1 MSAVAEIKH
10 IVEPHPV
17 TGINNGK
24 FGLWLFLASEVMLFG
39 ALFSS
44 YILLRTGSD
53 EWLPGYE
60 MELSTP
66 IGFVNTLILIGSS
79 LTIVMAWAALKMN
92 QFDKY
97 KFYMGLTILAALA
110 FFVIKILFEYIPKF
124 SHDHYP
130 STNNYYG
137 IYFTI
142 TGLHALHVLGGV
154 VVNTY
159 FLFPGAAMWKTE
171 PDRFTGRIECA
182 GLYWHFVDLV
192 WIFAFPIL
200 YLL

>member
-1 MSAVAEIKH
+1 MSVAEIKH

-24 FGLWLFLASEVMLFG
+24 FGTWLFLTSEVMLFG
-39 ALFSS
+39 GLFSA
-44 YILLRTGSD
+44 YILLRTGAD

-60 MELSTP
+60 MGLSTP
-66 IGFVNTLILIGSS
+66 IGFVNTLILIASS
-79 LTIVMAWAALKMN
+79 VTIVFAWHSLKTN
-92 QFDKY
+92 HFDNY
-97 KFYMGLTILAALA
+97 KKFMGITILLALA
-110 FFVIKILFEYIPKF
+110 FFVIKILFEYLPKF
-124 SHDHYP
+124 HHHHYP
-130 STNNYYG
+130 STNTYYA

-159 FLFPGAAMWKTE
+159 FLFPGAAMWRTE
-171 PDRFTGRIECA
+171 PERFTGRIECA

-192 WIFAFPIL
+192 WIFAFPVL